1 MLTLQYMYC
10 IIPTSHLKSCA
21 LACTT
26 DRKGLIFWRGW
37 SSGQLVLTLCK
48 YGQYLHTT
56 SIQKKVMSCLGA
68 SSCCKNNG
76 YAYISPLNIL
86 RAASKTPCLHTAS
99 SSPSSS
105 TLLLDLCE
113 VSLAADHSPP
123 QLLRPVTYITE
134 NHNWQIISSRVITG
148 NNYTF
153 FLGDKEQI
161 RYTGR
166 YHNTSEYWQTTN
178 YNVIII
184 FR

>member
-21 LACTT
+21 CTT
-26 DRKGLIFWRGW
+26 DRKRLIFWRGW

>member
-1 MLTLQYMYC
+1 MYC
-10 IIPTSHLKSCA
+10 IIPTSHLKSWA

-37 SSGQLVLTLCK
+37 SSGQLVLTLRK

-56 SIQKKVMSCLGA
+56 SIQKKLMSCLYA
-68 SSCCKNNG
+68 SSCCKNIG
-76 YAYISPLNIL
+76 YANISPLNIL

-134 NHNWQIISSRVITG
+134 HHNWQIISSILITG
-148 NNYTF
+148 NNYAF
-153 FLGDKEQI
+153 ILGHKEQI
-161 RYTGR
+161 QYKGR
-166 YHNTSEYWQTTN
+166 YQNTWEYWQTTN
-178 YNVIII
+178 
-184 FR
+184 